1 MIFQNAVWA
10 IALAGIGLIALGF
23 ILVISQARKSADD
36 AAHERSRRIAGRL
49 RAGLFLALLVVFV
62 AGSWATLHR
71 FPIPPQH
78 DELAADQV
86 VEVTGQMW
94 AWQIEP
100 KTIEAGSPVEFRVT
114 ATDVNHGFAVYAPDG
129 RIVTQT
135 QAMPGYTNRILHT
148 FRDPGSYRVMC
159 LEYCGL
165 AHRGMVAEIEVVEPG
180 GE

>member
-36 AAHERSRRIAGRL
+36 AAHERSRHIAGRL
-49 RAGLFLALLVVFV
+49 RAALFLVLLVAFV

-71 FPIPPQH
+71 FPIPPQQG
-78 DELAADQV
+78 ELAADQV
-86 VEVTGQMW
+86 VEVVGQMW
-94 AWQIEP
+94 AWQIDP
-100 KTIEAGSPVEFRVT
+100 STVEAGSPVEFRVT
-114 ATDVNHGFAVYAPDG
+114 ATDVNHGFAVYDPDG

-135 QAMPGYTNRILHT
+135 QAMPGYTNKILHT
-148 FRDPGSYRVMC
+148 FREPGTYRVLC

-165 AHRGMVAEIEVVEPG
+165 AHQGMIAQIEVVAPA